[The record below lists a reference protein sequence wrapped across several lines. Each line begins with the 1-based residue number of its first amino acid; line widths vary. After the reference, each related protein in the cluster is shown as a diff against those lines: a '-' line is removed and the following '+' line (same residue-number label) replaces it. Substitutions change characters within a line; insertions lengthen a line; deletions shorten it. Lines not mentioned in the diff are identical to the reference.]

1 VRAERAERMA
11 HHANRYPRLIQGMTL
26 EDAAVSANGGIV
38 QAECSVTEELHIY
51 AQRPSRD

>member
-1 VRAERAERMA
+1 
-11 HHANRYPRLIQGMTL
+11 MTM
-26 EDAAVSANGGIV
+26 EDATVSANGQVI

>member
-1 VRAERAERMA
+1 MA
-11 HHANRYPRLIQGMTL
+11 HHANRYPRVIQGMTM
-26 EDAAVSANGGIV
+26 EDATVSADGGVI